1 MKGFRVTKNPKE
13 IKFEGSGASS
23 NQKQVSRDN
32 QRLALVFAR
41 NSALQGKF
49 IYIFQEF
56 FARIDKIFILAGRL
70 RTGVSFYSFYGFIK
84 KSQNMMKM
92 IVARNKL
99 RFESKNVSYK

>member
-1 MKGFRVTKNPKE
+1 MSKALELPK
-13 IKFEGSGASS
+13 ILRKLSLKRSGASS

-92 IVARNKL
+92 IVARNNLKI
-99 RFESKNVSYK
+99 